1 MQKNFG
7 TLKKNHDWATISVVF
22 DKPVPEIKDLQNAE
36 IIQSN
41 KNTICYLLKE
51 VDLSASMRTLYDHYV
66 RL

>member
-1 MQKNFG
+1 M
-7 TLKKNHDWATISVVF
+7 VF
-22 DKPVPEIKDLQNAE
+22 DKPVPEIKDIQDAE
-36 IIQSN
+36 IMQSS